1 MNKKDIKAAI
11 ERAGTSQAA
20 IAEYLK
26 VSPTC
31 VGRVIAGTMRSKRVE
46 NELENIV
53 GKRIFGEARKPG
65 RIKTTYHGAAQGVAA

>member
-1 MNKKDIKAAI
+1 MNRTDIKAAI

-26 VSPTC
+26 VTPAC

-46 NELENIV
+46 AELEQLI
-53 GKRIFGEARKPG
+53 GKPIFGKARKPG
-65 RIKTTYHGAAQGVAA
+65 RTKTTYQGAAQQVTA